1 MNLLKSHE
9 LEQNVNLD
17 MYDFKKIIVFMSIS
31 FDFFSKK
38 VKH

>member
-17 MYDFKKIIVFMSIS
+17 MYDFKKLLFLLHLNFLMV
-31 FDFFSKK
+31 
-38 VKH
+38 